1 MPRVTILAVLLLSA
15 TGADAASR
23 HLNAAGTQLAI
34 DSPCARRVT
43 IDPDAT
49 SPGQITV
56 DATADHQEEV
66 DQLVLTSAPTP
77 KLTVPDQCWRP
88 TFNPLFQRTLVLTL
102 HVPAGAP
109 LAIEDSGAPDYRIG
123 TIGGPLTLD
132 ASGAAHV
139 TVAAV
144 TSLTMQLSGSGDVT
158 VASVTGPLKVEISGA
173 GDLDIARATA
183 PAANLEISGAG
194 DIHLGAGSV
203 GKLTV
208 SGSGMAKVRI
218 DSTVT
223 DATVELSGAGSVNI
237 AKLTGGLTK
246 DISGMGTVVVDG
258 R

>member
-1 MPRVTILAVLLLSA
+1 MPRVILLAIMLLSA
-15 TGADAASR
+15 TAASAATR
-23 HLNAAGTQLAI
+23 HLSVAGAELAI
-34 DSPCARRVT
+34 NSPCARQVT
-43 IDPDAT
+43 IDPDAI

-56 DATADHQEEV
+56 DAVADHQEEL
-66 DQLVLTSAPTP
+66 DQLVLTGGRGP

-88 TFNPLFQRTLVLTL
+88 TFNPLFQRTLALTL
-102 HVPAGAP
+102 HVPPGAP
-109 LAIEDSGAPDYRIG
+109 LAIEDSGAPDYHIG
-123 TIGGPLTLD
+123 AVGGPLTLE

-139 TVAAV
+139 TAAAV

-173 GDLDIARATA
+173 GDLDIARVTA